1 MKRTMVLLSMA
12 ALLLAGT
19 VSAAVK
25 QGDME
30 VDALAGYTTVSAEG
44 GGSVDALFLTGRV
57 GYFVT
62 NNIQVAGVG
71 MGAWIDAGGTDVS
84 LYAIGASG
92 KFCFMP
98 EKQWVPYVGA
108 QILWGTADIGADDS
122 PDGMIYG
129 ALGGVRFEVTPT
141 TDLFIEGQYNLFGG
155 DLGNG
160 LDNMILVMVGFVH
173 QWK

>member
-1 MKRTMVLLSMA
+1 MKRTMILLSMA

-30 VDALAGYTTVSAEG
+30 VDALAGYTQVSAEG
-44 GGSVDALFLTGRV
+44 GGDVDALFLTGRV

-62 NNIQVAGVG
+62 NNVQVAGVG

-92 KFCFMP
+92 KFCFTP
-98 EKQWVPYVGA
+98 DKQWVPYVGG
-108 QILWGTADIGADDS
+108 QILWGTADLGGATT
-122 PDGMIYG
+122 DGMIYG
-129 ALGGVRFEVTPT
+129 PLGGVRFECTPT
-141 TDLFIEGQYNLFGG
+141 TDLFIEGQYNFFGG
-155 DLGNG
+155 DLGDS

>member
-155 DLGNG
+155 DLGDG